1 MNIQTVFQQMLIIFM
16 LILTGA
22 VLYRRKLVSDDTS
35 RQISGLVAHLCN
47 PAHLIYSALSSQSKV
62 SPQELLNG
70 LLLILLAYGILL
82 LCSFL
87 LPYLLRVPKK
97 EHFAYRLLTVYGN
110 VGFIGIPLASAVLGP
125 SSLIYVSLNNLVYNM
140 LIYTHGIST
149 IHAVT
154 GQCPSG
160 ASCRK
165 ESRDQN
171 GQKNSGSLS
180 RLFLSAKKFTSLIN
194 IGTVSALLTLIL
206 YLGNFQ
212 LPLLLSETLH
222 YMGRST
228 TFLSMLVLGTAVG
241 QMPLRRIFS
250 NLRLYPFTA
259 LRLILLPVLCIRLLR
274 LLSGD
279 MLLIST
285 TALLLAVPAG
295 NMPLIL
301 SRQRNADTETL
312 SQGILLTTLLSLL
325 TIPITA
331 LLLG

>member
-1 MNIQTVFQQMLIIFM
+1 
-16 LILTGA
+16 
-22 VLYRRKLVSDDTS
+22 
-35 RQISGLVAHLCN
+35 
-47 PAHLIYSALSSQSKV
+47 
-62 SPQELLNG
+62 
-70 LLLILLAYGILL
+70 
-82 LCSFL
+82 
-87 LPYLLRVPKK
+87 
-97 EHFAYRLLTVYGN
+97 
-110 VGFIGIPLASAVLGP
+110 
-125 SSLIYVSLNNLVYNM
+125 
-140 LIYTHGIST
+140 
-149 IHAVT
+149 
-154 GQCPSG
+154 
-160 ASCRK
+160 
-165 ESRDQN
+165 
-171 GQKNSGSLS
+171 
-180 RLFLSAKKFTSLIN
+180 
-194 IGTVSALLTLIL
+194 
-206 YLGNFQ
+206 
-212 LPLLLSETLH
+212 
-222 YMGRST
+222 MGRST